1 MKIKSLIVNALP
13 FCLSLSFASLLG
25 THALF
30 VQADEP
36 DSPTENSHPA
46 LVLDH
51 DLSSQEDTSTGTK
64 EINATSENKKNNVRI
79 KLRMSR
85 SIGNFEVLNNN
96 PAETQIID
104 AASFRKEAD
113 EENKML
119 ADGGVII
126 EGDRMEVFEGRHVT
140 TLGHGVLRTDTSTIL
155 GDRIEFDQENS
166 IVHSSGHASLESDDT
181 LAKGPAFH
189 LNIDDST
196 GEMPNASFTMY
207 KPLIKVQP
215 LGALG
220 DRLYGQNPA
229 INNDLMSG
237 IVAKNSN
244 PVNGESSPVFAPDP
258 AQTSEN
264 KTASSRGDAQMLYFE
279 GDSKK
284 RLLKAR
290 YTTCA
295 ADSDDWYI
303 KSGQLKIDDETKTA
317 VATHSTVE
325 FKGVPVLYTPWINF
339 PYANQ
344 RKSGLLAPTWGTTT
358 KSGFELLAPFYWNIS
373 PNMDATI
380 AARALSKRGVQ
391 AQGEFR
397 YLDENYSGISNIE
410 YLPSDNLSNKDRY
423 YAKIKHQQNFGNGWS
438 AGVDASTVSDD
449 QYFSDLSTHIITT
462 SQVNLLQQ
470 ANINYSGST
479 WQFGALA
486 QKYQTLDKASY
497 PYQRMPQITLN
508 GARDWDWGTSRI
520 QNQIVQFEADPN
532 STLAVKSGT
541 RFNTYP
547 SISVPI
553 SRPYGYV
560 TPKFGVNYTS
570 YNLNEVTSNSYDKTA
585 DRSLPIFSVD
595 SGLFFERDTQIV
607 SHKYTQTFEP
617 RLFYVYIPYQDQ
629 SRLPVF
635 DSGLMDLNMGTL
647 FTENQYSGI
656 DRINN
661 ANQMSYS
668 LTSRMIDGETG
679 EQRLAATV
687 GQRFYFDDQKVGL
700 PGEVLRS
707 GANSD
712 IVATATARLRNKWN
726 LDAAWQ
732 YNTDSS
738 QTIKA
743 NVGARYNPEPGK
755 ILNLS
760 YRFTKDTLEQI
771 NVSSQ
776 WPLGRG
782 YYGLGRVNYSIF
794 DGKTVEALAGIEYD
808 AGCWQSRFVIQRVQT
823 ATAQANYA
831 IFFQLELGG
840 IASIGSSP
848 LTLIN
853 RNIPGYRS
861 SGLLPDNYRQEY
873 SE

>member
-1 MKIKSLIVNALP
+1 MP
-13 FCLSLSFASLLG
+13 FCLSLLGANALL
-25 THALF
+25 A
-30 VQADEP
+30 QATEP
-36 DSPTENSHPA
+36 DYPSPTEKPA
-46 LVLDH
+46 LVLDR
-51 DLSSQEDTSTGTK
+51 DLSQGEVPSSSEVSSAGT
-64 EINATSENKKNNVRI
+64 ESKKSNVRI
-79 KLRMSR
+79 KLRMTR
-85 SIGNFEVLNNN
+85 SITNFQALNNQ
-96 PAETQIID
+96 PTETQGID
-104 AASFRKEAD
+104 AASFKKETD
-113 EENKML
+113 TENKML
-119 ADGGVII
+119 ADGGVIL
-126 EGDRMEVFEGRHVT
+126 EGDRMEVFQERHVT
-140 TLGHGVLRTDTSTIL
+140 ALGHGVLRTNTSTIL

-220 DRLYGQNPA
+220 DRFYGQNPS

-244 PVNGESSPVFAPDP
+244 PVNGESSPVFASDP
-258 AQTSEN
+258 AQSSES

-284 RLLKAR
+284 RLVKAR
-290 YTTCA
+290 YTTCS

-303 KSGQLKIDDETKTA
+303 KSGQIKIDDETKTA
-317 VATHSTVE
+317 RATHSTVE
-325 FKGVPVLYTPWINF
+325 FKGVPILYTPWINF

-380 AARALSKRGVQ
+380 AARVLTKRGVQ

-397 YLDENYSGISNIE
+397 YLEENYSGMDSIE
-410 YLPSDNLSNKDRY
+410 YLPSDNMTQKDRY
-423 YAKIKHQQNFGNGWS
+423 FAKIKHQQNFGNGWS
-438 AGVDASTVSDD
+438 AGVDAATVSDD

-470 ANINYSGST
+470 ANLNYSGST

-497 PYQRMPQITLN
+497 PYQRLPQITLN
-508 GARDWDWGTSRI
+508 GAKDWDWGTTRI
-520 QNQIVQFEADPN
+520 QNQIVQFEADQN
-532 STLAVKSGT
+532 STLAVKSAT

-553 SRPYGYV
+553 SRSYGYV

-570 YNLNEVTSNSYDKTA
+570 YNLNDMTGNSYDKTA
-585 DRSLPIFSVD
+585 DRTLPIFSVD
-595 SGLFFERDTQIV
+595 SGLFFERDTKVIN
-607 SHKYTQTFEP
+607 HKYTQTLEP

-635 DSGLMDLNMGTL
+635 DTGLMDLNMGTL
-647 FTENQYSGI
+647 FTENQYSGL

-661 ANQMSYS
+661 ANQISYS

-679 EQRLAATV
+679 EQRLAASV
-687 GQRFYFDDQKVGL
+687 GQRFYFDDEKVTL
-700 PGEVLRS
+700 NPTDVPRS
-707 GANSD
+707 GNSSD
-712 IVATATARLRNKWN
+712 ILAAGTARLRNKWS

-738 QTIKA
+738 ETIKA
-743 NVGARYNPEPGK
+743 NIGARYNPEPGK

-831 IFFQLELGG
+831 MFFQLELGG